1 MLQLFYS
8 ITVDRTNIFMRKI
21 RFYNQRPNF
30 WERLKKNSKNKPL
43 ECVAVIAS
51 VLMLFMSMVT
61 TLVVLWQNNK
71 ISKVANDLSQKIS
84 DEQLDQA
91 KVLSDAD
98 EILKKRLNEIE
109 LKQAEYM
116 KQQAEHI
123 LKMTVSMDEYTNVM
137 KSLVWESKKQA
148 DIANERFTLSKAN
161 VEIHA
166 AGVYFPKKR
175 LIEISHNGVNDGE
188 STVIMIA
195 LRLTNKSS
203 NAVDILGM
211 GCKLTDETLT
221 RQLCM
226 PIALLDS
233 ENEVV
238 IFQTPEDLKE
248 KVNEISNG
256 APFKQEMLG
265 KYYEKFAEYPMSF
278 TLQPF
283 EEKIGYVF
291 FHSAKSYKNGEIP
304 AKLGIKTN
312 RGTFYQEISLDTSND
327 MYSDLPLNTKQLIQ
341 EELDKKQHIVGS
353 DYFYNYLPKS
363 YFEDE

>member
-1 MLQLFYS
+1 M
-8 ITVDRTNIFMRKI
+8 FMRKI
-21 RFYNQRPNF
+21 RFYNQRQHF
-30 WERLKKNSKNKPL
+30 RERLKKSIKNKPL
-43 ECVAVIAS
+43 EFIS
-51 VLMLFMSMVT
+51 VLTSIIMSLMSFF
-61 TLVVLWQNNK
+61 VLLQNWEIAKN
-71 ISKVANDLSQKIS
+71 SRELAENLSEKQL
-84 DEQLDQA
+84 EQA
-91 KVLSDAD
+91 EVLSDAD
-98 EILKKRLNEIE
+98 DILKKRLNEIE

-137 KSLVWESKKQA
+137 RSLVGESKKQS
-148 DIANERFTLSKAN
+148 DIANEIFALSQAN
-161 VEIHA
+161 IEIHA

-175 LIEISHNGVNDGE
+175 FIEIIHNSANDGE

-233 ENEVV
+233 ENEVI
-238 IFQTPEDLKE
+238 IFQTPNDLKE
-248 KVNEISNG
+248 KVNESPNA

-265 KYYEKFAEYPMSF
+265 KYYGKFAEYPMSF

-283 EEKIGYVF
+283 EEKIGFVF
-291 FHSAKSYKNGEIP
+291 FHSEKSYKNSEIP

-312 RGTFYQEISLDTSND
+312 RGIFYQEISLDTNND

-341 EELDKKQHIVGS
+341 DELDKKKHNS
-353 DYFYNYLPKS
+353 NYLYYLPKS

>member
-1 MLQLFYS
+1 M
-8 ITVDRTNIFMRKI
+8 KEI
-21 RFYNQRPNF
+21 RFKDYCLQFFAQLWKDVRH
-30 WERLKKNSKNKPL
+30 KPL
-43 ECVAVIAS
+43 ECLAVISS
-51 VLMLFMSMVT
+51 VLMLFMSMFT
-61 TLVVLWQNNK
+61 TLLVLRQNAQ
-71 ISKVANDLSQKIS
+71 ISNVANDLSQKLS
-84 DEQLDQA
+84 KEQLDQA
-91 KVLSDAD
+91 KILSDAD
-98 EILKKRLNEIE
+98 DVLKKRLNEIE

-148 DIANERFTLSKAN
+148 DIANEMLVLSKAN

-175 LIEISHNGVNDGE
+175 LIEFIHNDANDGE

-211 GCKLTDETLT
+211 ECKLTDETLT
-221 RQLCM
+221 RQFCM
-226 PIALLDS
+226 PIAVLDS
-233 ENEVV
+233 ENEVI

-256 APFKQEMLG
+256 VAFKQEMLG
-265 KYYEKFAEYPMSF
+265 KYYGKFAEYPMSF

-283 EEKIGYVF
+283 EEKIGYIF
-291 FHSAKSYKNGEIP
+291 FHAKKSYRNGEIP

-312 RGTFYQEISLDTSND
+312 RGIFYQEISLDTNND
-327 MYSDLPLNTKQLIQ
+327 MYSDLPLNIKQLIQ
-341 EELDKKQHIVGS
+341 DEIYKEQHIVDS
-353 DYFYNYLPKS
+353 DYLYNYLPKP
-363 YFEDE
+363 YFEDD

>member
-1 MLQLFYS
+1 M
-8 ITVDRTNIFMRKI
+8 DRANIFMRKI

-30 WERLKKNSKNKPL
+30 RERLKKNMKNKPL
-43 ECVAVIAS
+43 EFIS
-51 VLMLFMSMVT
+51 VLTSIIMSLMSFF
-61 TLVVLWQNNK
+61 VLLQNWD
-71 ISKVANDLSQKIS
+71 IAEESRHLSKELSK
-84 DEQLDQA
+84 EQLDQA

-98 EILKKRLNEIE
+98 DILKKRLNEIE

-148 DIANERFTLSKAN
+148 DIANERFALSKAN

-166 AGVYFPKKR
+166 GGVYFPKKR
-175 LIEISHNGVNDGE
+175 LIEIGHNSANDGE
-188 STVIMIA
+188 STVIMIV

-233 ENEVV
+233 ENEVI
-238 IFQTPEDLKE
+238 IFQTPEDMNE
-248 KVNEISNG
+248 KFNEGSSG
-256 APFKQEMLG
+256 TAFKQEMLG
-265 KYYEKFAEYPMSF
+265 KYYGKFTEYPMSF

-291 FHSAKSYKNGEIP
+291 FHAKKSYKNGEIP

-341 EELDKKQHIVGS
+341 DELDKKQHFAGFG
-353 DYFYNYLPKS
+353 YLYTYLPKS

>member
-1 MLQLFYS
+1 
-8 ITVDRTNIFMRKI
+8 MRKI
-21 RFYNQRPNF
+21 RFYNQRPHF
-30 WERLKKNSKNKPL
+30 GERLKKNMKNKPL
-43 ECVAVIAS
+43 EFIS
-51 VLMLFMSMVT
+51 VLTSIIMSLMSFF
-61 TLVVLWQNNK
+61 VLLQNREIADESKHLSEK
-71 ISKVANDLSQKIS
+71 ISY
-84 DEQLDQA
+84 EQLNQA

-148 DIANERFTLSKAN
+148 DIANDIFALSQAN

-175 LIEISHNGVNDGE
+175 LIEFIHNGANDGD

-211 GCKLTDETLT
+211 GCKLADEKLI
-221 RQLCM
+221 RQICM
-226 PIALLDS
+226 PIALFGS
-233 ENEVV
+233 KNEVL
-238 IFQTPEDLKE
+238 IFHTPDDLKE
-248 KVNEISNG
+248 KINENPDYT
-256 APFKQEMLG
+256 ALKQHMLG
-265 KYYEKFAEYPMSF
+265 EYYGKFSEYPMSF

-291 FHSAKSYKNGEIP
+291 FHSEKSYKNGEIP

-312 RGTFYQEISLDTSND
+312 RGIFYQEISLDTNND
-327 MYSDLPLNTKQLIQ
+327 MYSDLPLNIKQLIQ
-341 EELDKKQHIVGS
+341 DELDKKQHNS
-353 DYFYNYLPKS
+353 DYNYLYYLPKA
-363 YFEDE
+363 YFEDD

>member
-1 MLQLFYS
+1 
-8 ITVDRTNIFMRKI
+8 MRKI
-21 RFYNQRPNF
+21 RFYNQRPHF
-30 WERLKKNSKNKPL
+30 GERLKKNIKNKPL
-43 ECVAVIAS
+43 ESISVFTSIIMS
-51 VLMLFMSMVT
+51 LMSFFVLM
-61 TLVVLWQNNK
+61 QNWKIADESKHLSEK
-71 ISKVANDLSQKIS
+71 ISY
-84 DEQLDQA
+84 EQLNQA

-148 DIANERFTLSKAN
+148 DIANDIFALSQAN

-175 LIEISHNGVNDGE
+175 LIEFIHNGANDGD

-211 GCKLTDETLT
+211 GCKLADEKLI
-221 RQLCM
+221 RQICM
-226 PIALLDS
+226 PIALFGS
-233 ENEVV
+233 KNEVL
-238 IFQTPEDLKE
+238 IFQTPDDLKE
-248 KVNEISNG
+248 KINENPDYT
-256 APFKQEMLG
+256 ALKQHMLG
-265 KYYEKFAEYPMSF
+265 EYYGKFSEYPMSF

-291 FHSAKSYKNGEIP
+291 FHSEKSYKNVEIP

-312 RGTFYQEISLDTSND
+312 RGIFYQEIFLDTSND
-327 MYSDLPLNTKQLIQ
+327 MYSKLPLNTKQLIQ
-341 EELDKKQHIVGS
+341 DELDKKQHIVGS
-353 DYFYNYLPKS
+353 DYLYNYLPKS

>member
-1 MLQLFYS
+1 MK
-8 ITVDRTNIFMRKI
+8 KI
-21 RFYNQRPNF
+21 RFKDKCIQFFAQLCKDVRH
-30 WERLKKNSKNKPL
+30 KPL
-43 ECVAVIAS
+43 ECLSVIAS
-51 VLMLFMSMVT
+51 VLMLFMSMFT
-61 TLVVLWQNNK
+61 TLLVLWQNSQIAKATNTLSEH
-71 ISKVANDLSQKIS
+71 ISF
-84 DEQLDQA
+84 EQLEQA
-91 KVLSDAD
+91 KILSDAD
-98 EILKKRLNEIE
+98 DVLKKRLNEIE

-137 KSLVWESKKQA
+137 KSLVGESKKQA
-148 DIANERFTLSKAN
+148 DIANEMFALSKAN
-161 VEIHA
+161 VEINA

-175 LIEISHNGVNDGE
+175 LIEICHNSVNDE
-188 STVIMIA
+188 DSTVIMIV

-211 GCKLTDETLT
+211 GCKLTDETLI

-312 RGTFYQEISLDTSND
+312 KGTFYQEISLDTSND

-341 EELDKKQHIVGS
+341 DELDKKQHVS
-353 DYFYNYLPKS
+353 DSNYLYYLPKT
-363 YFEDE
+363 YFEDN

>member
-1 MLQLFYS
+1 
-8 ITVDRTNIFMRKI
+8 MRKI

-61 TLVVLWQNNK
+61 TSVVLRQNDK
-71 ISKVANDLSQKIS
+71 ISKVANDLSQKLS
-84 DEQLDQA
+84 KEQLDQA

-148 DIANERFTLSKAN
+148 DIANEMFALSKAN

-166 AGVYFPKKR
+166 AGAYFPRKR
-175 LIEISHNGVNDGE
+175 LIEFIHNDAYDGE

-211 GCKLTDETLT
+211 ECKLTDETLT
-221 RQLCM
+221 RQFCM
-226 PIALLDS
+226 PIALLGIK
-233 ENEVV
+233 NKVL

-256 APFKQEMLG
+256 AAFKQEMLG
-265 KYYEKFAEYPMSF
+265 KYYGKFAEYPMSF

-291 FHSAKSYKNGEIP
+291 FHSEKSYKNGEIP

-312 RGTFYQEISLDTSND
+312 RDIFYQEISLNTNND
-327 MYSDLPLNTKQLIQ
+327 MYLDLPLNTKQLIQ
-341 EELDKKQHIVGS
+341 DEIYKEQHIVDS
-353 DYFYNYLPKS
+353 DYLYNYLPKS

>member
-1 MLQLFYS
+1 M
-8 ITVDRTNIFMRKI
+8 VMAKI
-21 RFYNQRPNF
+21 RFKYY
-30 WERLKKNSKNKPL
+30 RLQFIAQLRKDIIHKPL
-43 ECVAVIAS
+43 ESISVIVS
-51 VLMLFMSMVT
+51 VLMVFISMFMTLFT
-61 TLVVLWQNNK
+61 TWLVLWQNSQIAEVTNNLSK
-71 ISKVANDLSQKIS
+71 NISN
-84 DEQLDQA
+84 EQLKQA
-91 KVLSDAD
+91 KIISDAD
-98 EILKKRLNEIE
+98 DILKKRLNEIE

-148 DIANERFTLSKAN
+148 DIANDIFALSQAN

-175 LIEISHNGVNDGE
+175 LIEFIHNSANDGE

-226 PIALLDS
+226 PIALIGS
-233 ENEVV
+233 ENEVL
-238 IFQTPEDLKE
+238 IFQTPEEFKE
-248 KVNEISNG
+248 KVNESSNA

-265 KYYEKFAEYPMSF
+265 KYYGKFAEYPMSF

-283 EEKIGYVF
+283 EEKIGFVF
-291 FHSAKSYKNGEIP
+291 FHSEKSYKNGEIP

-312 RGTFYQEISLDTSND
+312 RGIFYQEISLDTNND
-327 MYSDLPLNTKQLIQ
+327 MYSDLPLNIKQLIQ
-341 EELDKKQHIVGS
+341 DELDKKKHIS
-353 DYFYNYLPKS
+353 DFYYLYYLPKT
-363 YFEDE
+363 YFEDD

>member
-1 MLQLFYS
+1 M
-8 ITVDRTNIFMRKI
+8 NKI
-21 RFYNQRPNF
+21 RFKDYCLQFFAQLWKDVRH
-30 WERLKKNSKNKPL
+30 KPL
-43 ECVAVIAS
+43 ECLAVIAS
-51 VLMLFMSMVT
+51 VLMLFMSMFT
-61 TLVVLWQNNK
+61 TLLVLRQNAQ
-71 ISKVANDLSQKIS
+71 ISNVANDLSQKLS
-84 DEQLDQA
+84 KEQLDQA

-148 DIANERFTLSKAN
+148 YIANEMFALSKAN

-175 LIEISHNGVNDGE
+175 LIEFIHNDANDGE

-211 GCKLTDETLT
+211 ECKLIDETIT
-221 RQLCM
+221 RQFCM
-226 PIALLDS
+226 PIAVLDS
-233 ENEVV
+233 ENEVI
-238 IFQTPEDLKE
+238 IFQTPDDLKE

-256 APFKQEMLG
+256 VAFKQEMLG
-265 KYYEKFAEYPMSF
+265 KYYGKFAEYPMSF

-291 FHSAKSYKNGEIP
+291 FHAKKSYRNGEIP

-312 RGTFYQEISLDTSND
+312 RGIFYQEISLDTNND
-327 MYSDLPLNTKQLIQ
+327 MYSDLPLNMKQLIQ
-341 EELDKKQHIVGS
+341 DEIYKEQHIVDS
-353 DYFYNYLPKS
+353 DYLYNYLPKP
-363 YFEDE
+363 YFEDD

>member
-1 MLQLFYS
+1 MEKLRFKEYRLQFIAQL
-8 ITVDRTNIFMRKI
+8 RKDI
-21 RFYNQRPNF
+21 IH
-30 WERLKKNSKNKPL
+30 KPL
-43 ECVAVIAS
+43 ECISVIVS
-51 VLMLFMSMVT
+51 VLMVFISMFMTLFT
-61 TLVVLWQNNK
+61 TWQILRQNSQIAK
-71 ISKVANDLSQKIS
+71 ITNDLSKNIS
-84 DEQLDQA
+84 DEQLRQA
-91 KVLSDAD
+91 KIISDAD
-98 EILKKRLNEIE
+98 DILKKRLNEIE

-148 DIANERFTLSKAN
+148 DIAKDIFALSQAN

-175 LIEISHNGVNDGE
+175 LIEIVHNSANDGE
-188 STVIMIA
+188 STVIIIA

-211 GCKLTDETLT
+211 GCKLADETLT

-226 PIALLDS
+226 PIALLDI
-233 ENEVV
+233 ENEVF
-238 IFQTPEDLKE
+238 IFQTPDDLKE
-248 KVNEISNG
+248 KTNENP
-256 APFKQEMLG
+256 AYTAFKQHMLG
-265 KYYEKFAEYPMSF
+265 GYYGKFSEYPMSF

-291 FHSAKSYKNGEIP
+291 FHSEKSYKNGEIP

-312 RGTFYQEISLDTSND
+312 RGIFYQEISLDTNND
-327 MYSDLPLNTKQLIQ
+327 MYSDLPLNIKQLIQ
-341 EELDKKQHIVGS
+341 DELDKKKHNS
-353 DYFYNYLPKS
+353 NYLYYLPNA
-363 YFEDE
+363 YFEDD

>member
-1 MLQLFYS
+1 MKEIRFKDKRIQFFLQL
-8 ITVDRTNIFMRKI
+8 RKDVI
-21 RFYNQRPNF
+21 H
-30 WERLKKNSKNKPL
+30 KPL
-43 ECVAVIAS
+43 ECLSVIVS
-51 VLMLFMSMVT
+51 VLMMFISMFMTVFT
-61 TLVVLWQNNK
+61 TFLVLWQNGQ
-71 ISKVANDLSQKIS
+71 ISNVANDLSQKLS
-84 DEQLDQA
+84 KEQLDQA

-98 EILKKRLNEIE
+98 DVLKKRLNEIE

-137 KSLVWESKKQA
+137 KSLVGESKKQA
-148 DIANERFTLSKAN
+148 DIANEMFILSKAN
-161 VEIHA
+161 VEIQA

-175 LIEISHNGVNDGE
+175 LIEFIHNNANDGE

-211 GCKLTDETLT
+211 ECKLIDETLT
-221 RQLCM
+221 RQFCM
-226 PIALLDS
+226 PIAVLDS
-233 ENEVV
+233 ENEVI
-238 IFQTPEDLKE
+238 IFQTPDDLKE

-256 APFKQEMLG
+256 VAFKQEMLG
-265 KYYEKFAEYPMSF
+265 KYYGKFAEYPMSF

-291 FHSAKSYKNGEIP
+291 FHAKKSYRNGEIP

-312 RGTFYQEISLDTSND
+312 RGIFYQEISLDTNND
-327 MYSDLPLNTKQLIQ
+327 MYSDLPLNMKQLIQ
-341 EELDKKQHIVGS
+341 DEIYKEQHIVDS
-353 DYFYNYLPKS
+353 DYLYNYLPKT
-363 YFEDE
+363 YFEDD

>member
-1 MLQLFYS
+1 MK
-8 ITVDRTNIFMRKI
+8 KI
-21 RFYNQRPNF
+21 RFKDKLIQFFLQLRKDV
-30 WERLKKNSKNKPL
+30 RHKPL
-43 ECVAVIAS
+43 ESIS
-51 VLMLFMSMVT
+51 VFVSMVMLFISLIMSVISFF
-61 TLVVLWQNNK
+61 VLLQNCQIAKN
-71 ISKVANDLSQKIS
+71 SNELAEELSEK
-84 DEQLDQA
+84 QLQQA

-98 EILKKRLNEIE
+98 DVLKKRLNEIE

-137 KSLVWESKKQA
+137 KSLVGESKKQA
-148 DIANERFTLSKAN
+148 DIANEMFALSKAN
-161 VEIHA
+161 VEINA

-175 LIEISHNGVNDGE
+175 LIEICHNSVNDE
-188 STVIMIA
+188 DSTVIMIV

-211 GCKLTDETLT
+211 GCKLIEETLT

-233 ENEVV
+233 ENEVI

-248 KVNEISNG
+248 KVNESSNG
-256 APFKQEMLG
+256 ALFKQEMLG
-265 KYYEKFAEYPMSF
+265 KYYGKFAEYPMSF

-291 FHSAKSYKNGEIP
+291 FHSEKSYKNGEIP

-312 RGTFYQEISLDTSND
+312 RGTFYREISLDTSND

-341 EELDKKQHIVGS
+341 DELDKKQHVS
-353 DYFYNYLPKS
+353 DSNYLYYLPKT
-363 YFEDE
+363 YFEDN

>member
-1 MLQLFYS
+1 M
-8 ITVDRTNIFMRKI
+8 KEI
-21 RFYNQRPNF
+21 RFKDKRIQFFSQLR
-30 WERLKKNSKNKPL
+30 KDVIHKPL
-43 ECVAVIAS
+43 ECLSVIVS
-51 VLMLFMSMVT
+51 VLMMFISMFMTMFT
-61 TLVVLWQNNK
+61 TFLVFWQNGQIAKATNTLSEH
-71 ISKVANDLSQKIS
+71 ISF
-84 DEQLDQA
+84 EQLEQA

-98 EILKKRLNEIE
+98 GVLKKRLNEIE

-137 KSLVWESKKQA
+137 KSLVGESKKQA
-148 DIANERFTLSKAN
+148 DIANEMFVLSKAN
-161 VEIHA
+161 VEIQA

-175 LIEISHNGVNDGE
+175 LIEFIHSNANDGE
-188 STVIMIA
+188 STVIMIV

-211 GCKLTDETLT
+211 GCELTDETLT
-221 RQLCM
+221 RKFCM
-226 PIALLDS
+226 PIALIGL
-233 ENEVV
+233 ENKVF

-256 APFKQEMLG
+256 AAFKQEMLG

-291 FHSAKSYKNGEIP
+291 FHAEKSYKNGEIP

-312 RGTFYQEISLDTSND
+312 KGTFYQEISLDTSND

-341 EELDKKQHIVGS
+341 DEIYKEQHIV
-353 DYFYNYLPKS
+353 DYDYLYNYLPKT
-363 YFEDE
+363 YFEDD

>member
-1 MLQLFYS
+1 M
-8 ITVDRTNIFMRKI
+8 KEI
-21 RFYNQRPNF
+21 RFKDYCLQFFAQLWKDVRH
-30 WERLKKNSKNKPL
+30 KPL
-43 ECVAVIAS
+43 ECLAVIAS
-51 VLMLFMSMVT
+51 VLMLFMSMFT
-61 TLVVLWQNNK
+61 TLLVLRQNAQ
-71 ISKVANDLSQKIS
+71 ISNVANDLSQKLS
-84 DEQLDQA
+84 KEQLDQA

-98 EILKKRLNEIE
+98 DILKKRLNEIE

-148 DIANERFTLSKAN
+148 DIANEMFVLSKAN

-175 LIEISHNGVNDGE
+175 LIEFIHNDANDGE

-211 GCKLTDETLT
+211 ECKLTDETLT
-221 RQLCM
+221 RQFCM
-226 PIALLDS
+226 PIAVLDS
-233 ENEVV
+233 ENEVI
-238 IFQTPEDLKE
+238 IFQTPDDLKE
-248 KVNEISNG
+248 KVNEISSGN
-256 APFKQEMLG
+256 AFKQEMLG
-265 KYYEKFAEYPMSF
+265 KYYGKFAEYPMSF

-283 EEKIGYVF
+283 EETIGYIF
-291 FHSAKSYKNGEIP
+291 FHAKKSYRNGEIP

-312 RGTFYQEISLDTSND
+312 RGIFYQEISLDTNND

-341 EELDKKQHIVGS
+341 DELYKEQHIVDSG
-353 DYFYNYLPKS
+353 YLYNYLPKP
-363 YFEDE
+363 YFEDN

>member
-1 MLQLFYS
+1 
-8 ITVDRTNIFMRKI
+8 MRKI
-21 RFYNQRPNF
+21 RLYNQRPNF
-30 WERLKKNSKNKPL
+30 WERLKKDMKNKPL
-43 ECVAVIAS
+43 EFIS
-51 VLMLFMSMVT
+51 VLTSIIMSFMSFF
-61 TLVVLWQNNK
+61 VLLQNWK
-71 ISKVANDLSQKIS
+71 IAENSSELAEKLSKN
-84 DEQLDQA
+84 QLDQA

-98 EILKKRLNEIE
+98 GILKKRLNEIE

-148 DIANERFTLSKAN
+148 DIANDIFALSQAN

-166 AGVYFPKKR
+166 AGGYFPKKR
-175 LIEISHNGVNDGE
+175 LIEIVHNGANDGE

-211 GCKLTDETLT
+211 GCKLADEKLI
-221 RQLCM
+221 RQICM
-226 PIALLDS
+226 PIALLGS
-233 ENEVV
+233 ENEVL
-238 IFQTPEDLKE
+238 IFQSPNDLKE
-248 KVNEISNG
+248 KANESSNG

-265 KYYEKFAEYPMSF
+265 KYYGKFAEYPMSF

-291 FHSAKSYKNGEIP
+291 FHAKKSYKNGEIP

-312 RGTFYQEISLDTSND
+312 RGIFFQEISLDTNND
-327 MYSDLPLNTKQLIQ
+327 MYSDLPVNTKQLIQ
-341 EELDKKQHIVGS
+341 DELDKKQHNS
-353 DYFYNYLPKS
+353 NYLYYLPKA
-363 YFEDE
+363 YFEDD

>member
-1 MLQLFYS
+1 M
-8 ITVDRTNIFMRKI
+8 FMRKI
-21 RFYNQRPNF
+21 RFYNQRPHF
-30 WERLKKNSKNKPL
+30 KERLKKNIKNKPL
-43 ECVAVIAS
+43 ESIS
-51 VLMLFMSMVT
+51 VLTSIIMSIMSFW
-61 TLVVLWQNNK
+61 VLLQNWEIADESKHLSEK
-71 ISKVANDLSQKIS
+71 ISH
-84 DEQLDQA
+84 EQLNQA

-98 EILKKRLNEIE
+98 GILKKRLNEIE

-137 KSLVWESKKQA
+137 RSLVGESKKQA
-148 DIANERFTLSKAN
+148 DIANEIFALSQAN
-161 VEIHA
+161 IEIHA

-175 LIEISHNGVNDGE
+175 FIEIIHNSANDGE

-211 GCKLTDETLT
+211 GCKITDETLT

-233 ENEVV
+233 ENEVI
-238 IFQTPEDLKE
+238 IFQTPDDLKE
-248 KVNEISNG
+248 KANVNPDYT
-256 APFKQEMLG
+256 AFKQDMFG
-265 KYYEKFAEYPMSF
+265 KYYGKFSEYPMSF

-291 FHSAKSYKNGEIP
+291 FHAKKSYKNDEIP

-312 RGTFYQEISLDTSND
+312 RGIFYQEISLDTNND

-341 EELDKKQHIVGS
+341 DELDKKKHIS
-353 DYFYNYLPKS
+353 DFNYLYYLPKS

>member
-1 MLQLFYS
+1 
-8 ITVDRTNIFMRKI
+8 MRKI
-21 RFYNQRPNF
+21 RFYNQRQNF

-43 ECVAVIAS
+43 ESIS
-51 VLMLFMSMVT
+51 VLTSVIMSIMSFF
-61 TLVVLWQNNK
+61 VLLQNWD
-71 ISKVANDLSQKIS
+71 IAEESRHLSQELSK
-84 DEQLDQA
+84 EQLDQA

-98 EILKKRLNEIE
+98 GILKKRLNEIE

-123 LKMTVSMDEYTNVM
+123 LKITVSMDEYTNVM

-148 DIANERFTLSKAN
+148 DIANKTFVLSKAN

-166 AGVYFPKKR
+166 GGVYFPKKR
-175 LIEISHNGVNDGE
+175 LIEIAHNGANDGE

-195 LRLTNKSS
+195 LLLTNKSI

-211 GCKLTDETLT
+211 GCKLTDEMLI

-233 ENEVV
+233 EDEVI
-238 IFQTPEDLKE
+238 IFQTPEDMDE
-248 KVNEISNG
+248 KVKEGSSSTT
-256 APFKQEMLG
+256 FKQEMLG
-265 KYYEKFAEYPMSF
+265 KYYGKFTEYPMSF

-291 FHSAKSYKNGEIP
+291 FHAKKSYKNGEMP

-341 EELDKKQHIVGS
+341 DELDKKQHIAGFG
-353 DYFYNYLPKS
+353 YLYTYLPKS

>member
-1 MLQLFYS
+1 M
-8 ITVDRTNIFMRKI
+8 FMRKI
-21 RFYNQRPNF
+21 RFYNQRPHF
-30 WERLKKNSKNKPL
+30 GKRLKKNIKDKPL
-43 ECVAVIAS
+43 ESISVFVSIIMSLMSFFVLLQNWEIAEEARH
-51 VLMLFMSMVT
+51 L
-61 TLVVLWQNNK
+61 
-71 ISKVANDLSQKIS
+71 SKELSK
-84 DEQLDQA
+84 EQLDQA

-98 EILKKRLNEIE
+98 DILKKRLNEIE
-109 LKQAEYM
+109 IKQAEYM

-148 DIANERFTLSKAN
+148 DIANEMFALTKAN
-161 VEIHA
+161 IEIHA

-175 LIEISHNGVNDGE
+175 LIEISHNGANDGE

-238 IFQTPEDLKE
+238 IFQTLEDLNE
-248 KVNEISNG
+248 KVNEGSSS
-256 APFKQEMLG
+256 AAFKQEMLG
-265 KYYEKFAEYPMSF
+265 KYYGKFAEYPMSF

-291 FHSAKSYKNGEIP
+291 FHAKKSYKNGEIP

-312 RGTFYQEISLDTSND
+312 RGIFFQEISLDTSND
-327 MYSDLPLNTKQLIQ
+327 MYSDLPLNIKQLIQ
-341 EELDKKQHIVGS
+341 DEIYKEQHIVDS
-353 DYFYNYLPKS
+353 DYLYNYLPKT

>member
-1 MLQLFYS
+1 M
-8 ITVDRTNIFMRKI
+8 NKI
-21 RFYNQRPNF
+21 RFKDYCLQFFAQLWKDVRH
-30 WERLKKNSKNKPL
+30 KPL
-43 ECVAVIAS
+43 ECLAVIAS
-51 VLMLFMSMVT
+51 VLMLFMSMFT
-61 TLVVLWQNNK
+61 ALLVLRQNAQ
-71 ISKVANDLSQKIS
+71 ISNVANDLSQKLS
-84 DEQLDQA
+84 KEQLDQA

-98 EILKKRLNEIE
+98 DVLKKRLNEIE

-137 KSLVWESKKQA
+137 KSLVWESKKQV
-148 DIANERFTLSKAN
+148 DIANEMFALTKAN
-161 VEIHA
+161 IEIHA

-175 LIEISHNGVNDGE
+175 LIEISHNGANDGE

-211 GCKLTDETLT
+211 ECKLTDETIT
-221 RQLCM
+221 RQFCM
-226 PIALLDS
+226 PIAVLDS
-233 ENEVV
+233 ENEVI
-238 IFQTPEDLKE
+238 IFQTPDDLKE

-256 APFKQEMLG
+256 VAFKQEMLG
-265 KYYEKFAEYPMSF
+265 KYYGKFAEYPMSF

-291 FHSAKSYKNGEIP
+291 FHSEKSYKNGEIP

-312 RGTFYQEISLDTSND
+312 RGIFYQEISLDTNND
-327 MYSDLPLNTKQLIQ
+327 MYSDLPLNIKQLIQ
-341 EELDKKQHIVGS
+341 DEIYKEQHIVDS
-353 DYFYNYLPKS
+353 DYLYNYLPKP
-363 YFEDE
+363 YFEDD

>member
-1 MLQLFYS
+1 MEKLRFKDYRLQFIAQL
-8 ITVDRTNIFMRKI
+8 RKDI
-21 RFYNQRPNF
+21 IH
-30 WERLKKNSKNKPL
+30 KPL
-43 ECVAVIAS
+43 ESISVIVS
-51 VLMLFMSMVT
+51 VLMVFISMFMILFT
-61 TLVVLWQNNK
+61 TWQILRQKSQIAK
-71 ISKVANDLSQKIS
+71 ITNDLSKNIS
-84 DEQLDQA
+84 DEQLRQA
-91 KVLSDAD
+91 KMISDAD
-98 EILKKRLNEIE
+98 DVLKKRLNEIE

-137 KSLVWESKKQA
+137 RSLVGESKKQA
-148 DIANERFTLSKAN
+148 DIANEIFALSQAN
-161 VEIHA
+161 IEIHA

-175 LIEISHNGVNDGE
+175 FIEIIHNSANDGE

-211 GCKLTDETLT
+211 GCKLADETLT

-233 ENEVV
+233 ENEVF
-238 IFQTPEDLKE
+238 IFQTPDDLKE
-248 KVNEISNG
+248 KTNENPDYT
-256 APFKQEMLG
+256 AFKQHMLG
-265 KYYEKFAEYPMSF
+265 GYYGKFSEYPMSF

-291 FHSAKSYKNGEIP
+291 FHSEKSYKNGEIP

-312 RGTFYQEISLDTSND
+312 RGIFYQEISLDTNND
-327 MYSDLPLNTKQLIQ
+327 MYSDLPLNIKQLIQ
-341 EELDKKQHIVGS
+341 DELDKKKHNS
-353 DYFYNYLPKS
+353 NYLYYLPNA
-363 YFEDE
+363 YFEDD

>member
-1 MLQLFYS
+1 M
-8 ITVDRTNIFMRKI
+8 DRTDIFMRKI
-21 RFYNQRPNF
+21 RFYNQRPHLGK
-30 WERLKKNSKNKPL
+30 RLKENIKDKPL
-43 ECVAVIAS
+43 ESISVFVSIIMSFFVLLQNWEIAKNS
-51 VLMLFMSMVT
+51 RELAE
-61 TLVVLWQNNK
+61 N
-71 ISKVANDLSQKIS
+71 LSEKQL
-84 DEQLDQA
+84 EQA
-91 KVLSDAD
+91 EVLSDAD
-98 EILKKRLNEIE
+98 DILKKRLNEIE

-137 KSLVWESKKQA
+137 RSLVGESKKQS
-148 DIANERFTLSKAN
+148 DIANEIFALSQAN
-161 VEIHA
+161 IEIHA

-175 LIEISHNGVNDGE
+175 FIEIIHNSANDGE

-211 GCKLTDETLT
+211 GCKLADEKLT

-226 PIALLDS
+226 PIALLGS
-233 ENEVV
+233 ENEVL
-238 IFQTPEDLKE
+238 IFQTPDDLKE
-248 KVNEISNG
+248 KANVNPDYT
-256 APFKQEMLG
+256 AFKQDMFG
-265 KYYEKFAEYPMSF
+265 KYYGEFSEYPMSF

-291 FHSAKSYKNGEIP
+291 FHAKKSYKNDEIP

-312 RGTFYQEISLDTSND
+312 RGIFYQEISLDTNND

-341 EELDKKQHIVGS
+341 DELDKKKHNS
-353 DYFYNYLPKS
+353 NYLYYLPKS

>member
-1 MLQLFYS
+1 MK
-8 ITVDRTNIFMRKI
+8 KI
-21 RFYNQRPNF
+21 RFKDYCLQFFAQLWKDVRH
-30 WERLKKNSKNKPL
+30 KPL
-43 ECVAVIAS
+43 ECLAVIAS
-51 VLMLFMSMVT
+51 VLMLFMSMFT
-61 TLVVLWQNNK
+61 TLLVLWQNSQIAKATNTLSEH
-71 ISKVANDLSQKIS
+71 ISF
-84 DEQLDQA
+84 EQLEQA
-91 KVLSDAD
+91 KILSDAD
-98 EILKKRLNEIE
+98 DVLKKRLNEIE

-137 KSLVWESKKQA
+137 KSLVGESKKQA
-148 DIANERFTLSKAN
+148 DIANEMFALSKAN
-161 VEIHA
+161 VEINA

-175 LIEISHNGVNDGE
+175 LIEICHNSVNDE
-188 STVIMIA
+188 DSTVIMIV

-211 GCKLTDETLT
+211 GCKLIEETLT

-233 ENEVV
+233 ENEVI

-248 KVNEISNG
+248 KVNESSNG
-256 APFKQEMLG
+256 ALFKQEMLG
-265 KYYEKFAEYPMSF
+265 KYYGKFAEYPMSF

-291 FHSAKSYKNGEIP
+291 FHSEKSYKNGEIP

-312 RGTFYQEISLDTSND
+312 RGTFYREISLDTSND
-327 MYSDLPLNTKQLIQ
+327 MYSDLPLNTKQRIQ
-341 EELDKKQHIVGS
+341 DELDKKQHVS
-353 DYFYNYLPKS
+353 DSNYLYYLPKT
-363 YFEDE
+363 YFEDN

>member
-1 MLQLFYS
+1 M
-8 ITVDRTNIFMRKI
+8 KEI
-21 RFYNQRPNF
+21 RFKDYCLQFFAQLWKDVRH
-30 WERLKKNSKNKPL
+30 KPL
-43 ECVAVIAS
+43 ECLAVIAS
-51 VLMLFMSMVT
+51 VLMLFMSMFT
-61 TLVVLWQNNK
+61 TLLVLRQNAQ
-71 ISKVANDLSQKIS
+71 ISNVANDLSKKLS
-84 DEQLDQA
+84 KEQLDQA
-91 KVLSDAD
+91 KILSDAD
-98 EILKKRLNEIE
+98 DVLKKRLNEIE

-148 DIANERFTLSKAN
+148 DIVNERFALSKAN

-166 AGVYFPKKR
+166 GGVYFPKKR
-175 LIEISHNGVNDGE
+175 LIEIGHNSANDGE
-188 STVIMIA
+188 STVIMIV

-221 RQLCM
+221 RQLCL

-233 ENEVV
+233 ENEVI
-238 IFQTPEDLKE
+238 IFQTPNDLKE
-248 KVNEISNG
+248 KINENPDYI
-256 APFKQEMLG
+256 AFKQNMLG
-265 KYYEKFAEYPMSF
+265 KYYGKFSEYPMSF

-291 FHSAKSYKNGEIP
+291 FHSEKSYKNVEIP

-312 RGTFYQEISLDTSND
+312 RGIFYQEISLDTSND
-327 MYSDLPLNTKQLIQ
+327 MYSDLPLNIKQLIQ
-341 EELDKKQHIVGS
+341 DEIYKEQHIVDS
-353 DYFYNYLPKS
+353 DYLYNYLPKT
-363 YFEDE
+363 YFEDD

>member
-1 MLQLFYS
+1 MK
-8 ITVDRTNIFMRKI
+8 KI
-21 RFYNQRPNF
+21 RFKDYCLQFFAQLWKDVRH
-30 WERLKKNSKNKPL
+30 KPL
-43 ECVAVIAS
+43 ECLSVIAS
-51 VLMLFMSMVT
+51 VLMMFISMFMTMFT
-61 TLVVLWQNNK
+61 TFLVLWQNGQIAKATNTLSEH
-71 ISKVANDLSQKIS
+71 ISL
-84 DEQLDQA
+84 EQLRQA

-98 EILKKRLNEIE
+98 GVIKKRLNEIE

-137 KSLVWESKKQA
+137 KSLVGESKKQA
-148 DIANERFTLSKAN
+148 DIANEMFALSKAN

-175 LIEISHNGVNDGE
+175 LIEFIHNDANDGE

-211 GCKLTDETLT
+211 ECKLTDETLT
-221 RQLCM
+221 RQFCM
-226 PIALLDS
+226 PIAVLDS
-233 ENEVV
+233 ENEVI

-256 APFKQEMLG
+256 GAFKQEMLG
-265 KYYEKFAEYPMSF
+265 KYYGKFAEYPMSF

-283 EEKIGYVF
+283 EEKIGYIF
-291 FHSAKSYKNGEIP
+291 FHSEKSYKNGEIS

-312 RGTFYQEISLDTSND
+312 KGTFYQEISLDTSND
-327 MYSDLPLNTKQLIQ
+327 MYSDLPLNIKQLIQ
-341 EELDKKQHIVGS
+341 DEIYKEQHIVDS
-353 DYFYNYLPKS
+353 DYLYNYLPKT
-363 YFEDE
+363 YFEDD

>member
-1 MLQLFYS
+1 M
-8 ITVDRTNIFMRKI
+8 KEI
-21 RFYNQRPNF
+21 RFKDYCLQFLAQLWKDVRH
-30 WERLKKNSKNKPL
+30 KPL
-43 ECVAVIAS
+43 ECLAVIAS
-51 VLMLFMSMVT
+51 VLMLFMSMFT
-61 TLVVLWQNNK
+61 TLVVLWQNDK
-71 ISKVANDLSQKIS
+71 ISKVANDLSQKLS
-84 DEQLDQA
+84 KEQLDQA
-91 KVLSDAD
+91 KILSDAD
-98 EILKKRLNEIE
+98 AVLKKRLNEIE

-148 DIANERFTLSKAN
+148 DIANEMFVLSKAN

-175 LIEISHNGVNDGE
+175 LIEISHNGANDGE

-211 GCKLTDETLT
+211 ECKLTDETLT
-221 RQLCM
+221 RQFCM
-226 PIALLDS
+226 PIAVLDS
-233 ENEVV
+233 ENEVI
-238 IFQTPEDLKE
+238 IFQTPDDLKE

-256 APFKQEMLG
+256 VAFKQEMLG
-265 KYYEKFAEYPMSF
+265 KYYGKFAEYPMSF

-283 EEKIGYVF
+283 EEKIGYIF
-291 FHSAKSYKNGEIP
+291 FHAKKSYRNGEIP

-312 RGTFYQEISLDTSND
+312 RGIFYQEISLDTNND
-327 MYSDLPLNTKQLIQ
+327 MYSDLPLNIKQLIQ
-341 EELDKKQHIVGS
+341 DEIYKEQHIVDS
-353 DYFYNYLPKS
+353 DYLYNYLPKP
-363 YFEDE
+363 YFEDD